1 MQKSIS
7 RKNTNMTPE
16 QFADKMK
23 TIRKELLPDCAE
35 IIAETATEYFKARFD
50 RKAFDGHAWRRTH
63 KATGSTLV
71 ESGNL
76 KESIRPI
83 KVTEK
88 EVVIA
93 AGNEKVAYARVH
105 NEGGIQYVRPHH
117 RTSVKGKRYQVKG
130 YAYKAWKR
138 QFMGDSNE
146 MFNLI
151 DKRIS
156 EYIKT
161 LDK

>member
-1 MQKSIS
+1 MS
-7 RKNTNMTPE
+7 PE
-16 QFADKMK
+16 EFVSKMNK
-23 TIRKELLPDCAE
+23 IRKELLPDCAD
-35 IIAETATEYFKARFD
+35 IIAETATEYFKDSFT
-50 RKAFDGHAWRRTH
+50 RKAFDGRAWRRTH
-63 KATGSTLV
+63 KTTGSTLV

-83 KVTEK
+83 KVTDK

-117 RTSVKGKRYQVKG
+117 RTSVKGKRHQVKS
-130 YAYKAWKR
+130 YAYRAWKR
-138 QFMGDSNE
+138 QFMGDSKE
-146 MFNLI
+146 MFDLI
-151 DKRIS
+151 YERIS

>member
-1 MQKSIS
+1 MS
-7 RKNTNMTPE
+7 PE
-16 QFADKMK
+16 EFINKMK
-23 TIRKELLPDCAE
+23 TIQKELLPDCAD
-35 IIAETATEYFKARFD
+35 IIAETATEYFKDSFD
-50 RKAFDGHAWRRTH
+50 KRKAFDGRPWKRTH
-63 KATGSTLV
+63 KSTGSTLV

-76 KESIRPI
+76 KNSIRPI

-88 EVVIA
+88 EVIIA

-117 RTSVKGKRYQVKG
+117 RTSVKNKRFQVKG

-138 QFMGDSNE
+138 QFMGDSKE
-146 MFNLI
+146 MFDII

-156 EYIKT
+156 EYIQSLNK
-161 LDK
+161 